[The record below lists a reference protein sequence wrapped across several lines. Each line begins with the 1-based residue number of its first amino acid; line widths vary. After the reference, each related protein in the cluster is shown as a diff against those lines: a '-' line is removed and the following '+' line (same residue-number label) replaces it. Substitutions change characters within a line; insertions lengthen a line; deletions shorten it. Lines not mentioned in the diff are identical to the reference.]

1 MGKKA
6 LLIDTTFCIGCGACA
21 LACKEKNR
29 LPGEVEQDL
38 SARTL
43 TIVREEHGVHVRRLC
58 MHCETPTCA
67 SVCPVGAFRKTAM
80 GPVVYEKERCIGCRY
95 CMLACP
101 FQVPRYEWD
110 SLFPRVMKCDMCAD
124 RVKEGRPTACAEA
137 CPTGATLFG
146 ERDELIREAKRR
158 IQASSERYIPHIY
171 GLEEAGGTSVLF
183 LSSLPFEQL
192 GFRRDLGKEPLPT
205 LTWEVLSKIPNTIL
219 LGGVFLFGIWW
230 ITNRRIRLEELR
242 HIEEE
247 ASSDKKG
254 EEGGS

>member
-1 MGKKA
+1 
-6 LLIDTTFCIGCGACA
+6 
-21 LACKEKNR
+21 
-29 LPGEVEQDL
+29 
-38 SARTL
+38 
-43 TIVREEHGVHVRRLC
+43 

-80 GPVVYEKERCIGCRY
+80 GPVVYEKDRCIGCRY

-110 SLFPRVMKCDMCAD
+110 TLFPRVMKCDMCAD
-124 RVKEGRPTACAEA
+124 RVLEGRPTACAEA

-158 IQASSERYIPHIY
+158 IQASPERYTPHIY

-183 LSSLPFEQL
+183 LASLPFEHL
-192 GFRRDLGKEPLPT
+192 GFRGDLGKEPLPT

-242 HIEEE
+242 QVG
-247 ASSDKKG
+247 G
-254 EEGGS
+254 ETPPDQDEGGS